1 MNSKQQSGSSHV
13 VVLLAIV
20 VIAAIAGIGLKVMN
34 KTKTAE
40 VVTQSVATVEK
51 APATIKSKADV
62 KEAKKAVDAIPVE
75 KDLNASQFDA
85 DISAL
90 R

>member
-1 MNSKQQSGSSHV
+1 MNSEQQSGSSHMIAIFALV
-13 VVLLAIV
+13 VVMAI
-20 VIAAIAGIGLKVMN
+20 GSIGFVLMN

-40 VVTQSVATVEK
+40 APTATVATVEK
-51 APATIKSKADV
+51 APATLKSKADV

-75 KDLNASQFDA
+75 KDLDASQFDA